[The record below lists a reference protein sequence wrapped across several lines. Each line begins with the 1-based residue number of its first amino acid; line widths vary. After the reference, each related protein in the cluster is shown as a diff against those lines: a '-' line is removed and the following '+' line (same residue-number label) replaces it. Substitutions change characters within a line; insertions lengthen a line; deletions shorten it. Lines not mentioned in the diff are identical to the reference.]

1 MLVKKSTTLA
11 RRLRRDMTEAEKR
24 LWREL
29 REPRLPSRFRRQHSN
44 GKYIVD
50 FACPAAKLAIELDG
64 GQHATSRDADDLRT
78 REITQHSYRVIRF
91 WNMDVTENLPGVVQ
105 VIRQELEISL
115 SALGGGEGR
124 GEVGAA
130 PVSDTDPAH
139 LTFPVANATGPL
151 PLPLKGGEGAI
162 RRKHSNV

>member
-1 MLVKKSTTLA
+1 MLVKKRTTLA
-11 RRLRRDMTEAEKR
+11 RCLRRDMTEAEKR

-29 REPRLPSRFRRQHSN
+29 RELGLPKRFRRQHPI

-78 REITQHSYRVIRF
+78 REIAQHSYRVIRF

-115 SALGGGEGR
+115 SAPGGGEGR
-124 GEVGAA
+124 GEVGDR
-130 PVSDTDPAH
+130 VR
-139 LTFPVANATGPL
+139 
-151 PLPLKGGEGAI
+151 EGNPPHPPHRLRDGSPPSPPPG
-162 RRKHSNV
+162 RRGYN